1 MHKFLLLLL
10 VIVGFESC
18 DSDRIFDQYITFEN
32 GIWLSSDIVDFDIE
46 ITDTISHNNLFL
58 NLRNDKNYE
67 FSNLFL
73 ITQIHFPDGF
83 RVVDTLEYEMTDK
96 EGRFLGMGFS
106 DIKENKLFFK
116 ENVRFNQLGL
126 YKISVAQAMRKN
138 GNIKGL
144 DSLKGVTDLGV
155 RIELITK

>member
-1 MHKFLLLLL
+1 MHKNLLLLL
-10 VIVGFESC
+10 VIIGFVSC
-18 DSDRIFDQYITFEN
+18 DSNRILDEYVDFDN
-32 GIWLSSDIVDFDIE
+32 NVWLESNIVDFDIE
-46 ITDTISHNNLFL
+46 ITDTISRNNLFL
-58 NLRNDKNYE
+58 NLRNNKDYE

-83 RVVDTLEYEMTDK
+83 RIVDTLEYEMADK
-96 EGRFLGMGFS
+96 AGRFLGVGFS

-116 ENVRFNQLGL
+116 ENVRFNQVGN

-155 RIELITK
+155 RIELSTK